1 MGLSLSAMVYG
12 SLMGIVTDEITS
24 FLGKNWGKFGALQTV
39 LAQLLSL
46 GMIPPDLQLLSSS

>member
-1 MGLSLSAMVYG
+1 MVYG